1 MRYRLLALLTFV
13 LCLAVPVFA
22 QEPAGLKTLRIALWP
37 EFDDPRLLV
46 ILDGEMNQPGQ
57 TVRIPLPPQAEVNA
71 VATMA
76 DGANFLNAEWET
88 ATAGDGTSII
98 SFKPAQ
104 SGFRVEYYLPLAANA
119 DQRISKFSLPAGYLT
134 AADTVIEALLPPS
147 ATGFSSDP
155 AMQSSSTSDNGGQVY
170 QRSLGA
176 VAAGAAIEQTLTYDN
191 ATGALAVAEGARA
204 TQAPAAATPAAAPAP
219 TASGGASSRTL
230 VIVLLGILA
239 VALVGVG
246 LFGLWRTRQAPAEAA
261 APPPRA
267 SKPGSTKPA
276 GPTDAGIDRFCRQ
289 CGTEFRR
296 DDRFCREC
304 GAPRR

>member
-1 MRYRLLALLTFV
+1 MIYRLLLLLTLLLFSV
-13 LCLAVPVFA
+13 VPVFA
-22 QEPAGLKTLRIALWP
+22 QEPADLKTLRIALWP

-46 ILDGEMNQPGQ
+46 IIDGEMNQPGQ

-71 VATMA
+71 VATVANGA
-76 DGANFLNAEWET
+76 DFLNAEWET
-88 ATAGDGTSII
+88 ATAGDGTTII

-104 SGFRVEYYLPLAANA
+104 SGFRVEYYAPLAANA
-119 DQRISKFSLPAGYLT
+119 GQRIGEFSLPAGYLT
-134 AADTVIEALLPPS
+134 AADTTIETLLPPS

-176 VAAGAAIEQTLTYDN
+176 VAAGAAIEHNLTYHTT
-191 ATGALAVAEGARA
+191 TGALAVAEGARA
-204 TQAPAAATPAAAPAP
+204 TQAPAPAATPAPAA
-219 TASGGASSRTL
+219 GGESSSRTL
-230 VIVLLGILA
+230 LIVLLGILA
-239 VALVGVG
+239 VALVGLG
-246 LFGLWRTRQAPAEAA
+246 LFGLWRTRRAPAEAA
-261 APPPRA
+261 VLPPRA
-267 SKPGSTKPA
+267 SKPGSAKPV
-276 GPTDAGIDRFCRQ
+276 GPTEAGSDRFCRQ